1 MINSIFLFILITV
14 ITIAHLLWLS
24 KQLLFETRASNVRKQ
39 FYLFFFLLRFE
50 MLWRTKF
57 ACPVCSVFDFTGVTS
72 SCEVRT
78 CKSLNSLK
86 RNRIIAGLVSIPM
99 LHPLYF
105 EPHNAL
111 VCKSGWS
118 LVQVSNCQI
127 TVQLLGPQR
136 YNTVAKIDM
145 GLCPTSKTV
154 SFLWKKKGT
163 WTVYMWSSSRMI
175 ELSANG
181 I

>member
-105 EPHNAL
+105 EPQNAL
-111 VCKSGWS
+111 VYKSGWS

-136 YNTVAKIDM
+136 YNTVAKRDM

-154 SFLWKKKGT
+154 SFLWKKKKGNLDR
-163 WTVYMWSSSRMI
+163 VHVIII
-175 ELSANG
+175 EDDR
-181 I
+181 IKC

>member
-1 MINSIFLFILITV
+1 MDNRYYNNTFIVIIQTSTIWNRGTQRK
-14 ITIAHLLWLS
+14 ITILS
-24 KQLLFETRASNVRKQ
+24 I
-39 FYLFFFLLRFE
+39 FFLLRFE

-57 ACPVCSVFDFTGVTS
+57 ACPICRSFDYTGVTS

-78 CKSLNSLK
+78 YKSLNSLE
-86 RNRIIAGLVSIPM
+86 RNRIIAGFVSIPM

-105 EPHNAL
+105 EPQNAL

-136 YNTVAKIDM
+136 YNTVAKAIW
-145 GLCPTSKTV
+145 GFV
-154 SFLWKKKGT
+154 SRPKLSVSCEKKGT

>member
-1 MINSIFLFILITV
+1 MIIQTSTIWNKGTQRKKTILSIFV
-14 ITIAHLLWLS
+14 
-24 KQLLFETRASNVRKQ
+24 
-39 FYLFFFLLRFE
+39 FLLRFE

-57 ACPVCSVFDFTGVTS
+57 ACPICSKSDYTGVTS

-78 CKSLNSLK
+78 CKSLNSLE
-86 RNRIIAGLVSIPM
+86 RNRIIAGLVSTPI

-105 EPHNAL
+105 EPQNAL

-136 YNTVAKIDM
+136 YNTVAKSDM
-145 GLCPTSKTV
+145 GLCSTSKTV
-154 SFLWKKKGT
+154 SFLWKKMDR
-163 WTVYMWSSSRMI
+163 VHVIII
-175 ELSANG
+175 EDDR
-181 I
+181 IKC

>member
-24 KQLLFETRASNVRKQ
+24 KQLLFETRANNVRKQ
-39 FYLFFFLLRFE
+39 FYLFYFLLRFE

-105 EPHNAL
+105 EPQNAL
-111 VCKSGWS
+111 VCESGWS

-136 YNTVAKIDM
+136 YNTVAKSDM

-154 SFLWKKKGT
+154 SFLWKKGNLDR
-163 WTVYMWSSSRMI
+163 VHVIII
-175 ELSANG
+175 EDDR
-181 I
+181 IKC